1 MDKEYDKVK
10 SMDKKDL
17 FRGCL
22 IGGAA
27 GDALG
32 YMIEFWGEKE
42 IFREYGSRGIT
53 AYEKSRGAARI
64 SDDTQMTMFTAAGLM
79 KGEPYPENVY
89 QSYLDWLGTQDRDAR
104 VLDGHKSATWLSH
117 VEDLYSLRAPGG
129 TCLSG
134 LRSGRM
140 GTIEEPLN
148 NSKGCGGVMR
158 SAPAGLFAGSDEKAA
173 ARAALLGAQVSVI
186 THGHPLGYLPGAALA
201 HIVWRLTHSENCS
214 IRQAVSGTADVL
226 QALFDGDEYLP
237 RFLETMQRAVSLA
250 DNELTD
256 LENIHSLGE
265 GWVGDE
271 ALFIGVYCAVK
282 YPDDIDSALIAAVN
296 HRGDSDSTGAVAGNI
311 VGAHLGLSGIPE
323 KYTEDLEL
331 KEEILTLADDLCR
344 YDHDAQMSG
353 AQKNDSEWIRKYCPA

>member
-1 MDKEYDKVK
+1 MNKE
-10 SMDKKDL
+10 DL

-32 YMIEFWGEKE
+32 YTVEFWGERD
-42 IFREYGSRGIT
+42 IFQEYGSRGIT
-53 AYEKSRGAARI
+53 AYEKVKGLARI
-64 SDDTQMTMFTAAGLM
+64 SDDTQMTMFTAAGLL

-89 QSYLDWLGTQDRDAR
+89 QSYLDWLSTQDMSAR
-104 VLDGHKSATWLSH
+104 VLDGHKSATWLSS
-117 VEDLYSLRAPGG
+117 VEELYALRAPGG
-129 TCLSG
+129 TCLSA
-134 LRSGRM
+134 LRSGKM

-148 NSKGCGGVMR
+148 HSKGCGGVMR

-173 ARAALLGAQVSVI
+173 ERAALLGAQVSVI

-201 HIVWRLTHSENCS
+201 HIVWKLTHSENVT
-214 IRQAVSGTADVL
+214 IREAVADTADVL
-226 QALFDGDEYLP
+226 QNLFAGDEYLP
-237 RFLETMQRAVSLA
+237 RFLDTLNQAVSLA
-250 DNELTD
+250 DNGETD
-256 LENIHSLGE
+256 LENIHALGE

-331 KEEILTLADDLCR
+331 KKEILTLADDLCR
-344 YDHDAQMSG
+344 YDHDV
-353 AQKNDSEWIRKYCPA
+353 QKAGTMKEDPEWTGKYDLA